1 MTTDNLVERIGQ
13 KIVENA
19 SASRKKR
26 EVSSAKSIAVLLS
39 CSWVWVV
46 DRDQK
51 SDVIDVAKRS
61 SQKKKGDGL
70 TGNVPLPDTEDVTKT
85 LTNVQTQD
93 GKQSSTVL
101 LFEATATLP
110 PTSLTTLSS
119 SSIISSNSSQT
130 LPTEPAVLP
139 SATILQPFH
148 DQPSSSISSFG
159 VIGESKGRH
168 RIDPCD
174 KLLSDGA
181 SGVRGGSGGKERDT
195 LDEYSVNAAV
205 SGKTKRRKR
214 PEDTEHRSESGERRP
229 ASTSSDGAEAGSGL
243 GIGVEEPSGSSVLP
257 DLPFSGDDRS
267 KELTDGNDSATT
279 TTTTTR
285 IIAEGEGADPAHLSG
300 TTDIEP
306 TRSGNSNHEKEA
318 EEEEQEQPR
327 QEAGD
332 SKSCD
337 GSITPCKRSSAD
349 SSSTCGSESG
359 GRAAGGIAGGG
370 VAERPDRLEPEDDNQ
385 PQDQEQEVRL
395 PGRDT
400 ADTMPVRV
408 DIVPPPPNNSKQ
420 LGVTKSLLYN
430 GSKFR
435 GSQKS
440 KGNAYEVEVVLQ
452 HVDEANSY
460 LCGYLKITGLTFEF
474 PTLTTFFDG
483 EIISRKYPFLT
494 RKWDADEDVDR
505 KHFGK
510 FAAFSE
516 YQKTFNSDDFDYDAL
531 AKSDYVFMRW
541 KEHFLVPDH
550 KIKNI
555 NGASFA
561 GFYYICFQKSQAV
574 MEGYYYHRSSEW
586 YQSLTLQHVA
596 ESCIQIYE
604 FR

>member
-1 MTTDNLVERIGQ
+1 MNQEAEGD
-13 KIVENA
+13 
-19 SASRKKR
+19 
-26 EVSSAKSIAVLLS
+26 SSNHHYESKNTFYSIAS
-39 CSWVWVV
+39 
-46 DRDQK
+46 
-51 SDVIDVAKRS
+51 
-61 SQKKKGDGL
+61 
-70 TGNVPLPDTEDVTKT
+70 VT
-85 LTNVQTQD
+85 
-93 GKQSSTVL
+93 SP
-101 LFEATATLP
+101 AA
-110 PTSLTTLSS
+110 
-119 SSIISSNSSQT
+119 
-130 LPTEPAVLP
+130 PAVLP
-139 SATILQPFH
+139 SATISLPNNYQASLAELSSSTAATTTGISSNETISECKGRNRTDPG
-148 DQPSSSISSFG
+148 DKPSSSIVASVG
-159 VIGESKGRH
+159 GEEEGEEEEE
-168 RIDPCD
+168 
-174 KLLSDGA
+174 
-181 SGVRGGSGGKERDT
+181 KEEAT
-195 LDEYSVNAAV
+195 LGEYSVNEAAV
-205 SGKTKRRKR
+205 SEKTKRRNRNQKR
-214 PEDTEHRSESGERRP
+214 PNETENHRSATGERR
-229 ASTSSDGAEAGSGL
+229 TGSSGTGGAEAGSGL
-243 GIGVEEPSGSSVLP
+243 GIGLEPSGSSLLP
-257 DLPFSGDDRS
+257 DLSSLSGDTQS
-267 KELTDGNDSATT
+267 KELTDVNTSPATSTT
-279 TTTTTR
+279 TTH
-285 IIAEGEGADPAHLSG
+285 IGAEEEGVDPIHVSG
-300 TTDIEP
+300 TTAIEP
-306 TRSGNSNHEKEA
+306 AREEATRNTKKQEDEG
-318 EEEEQEQPR
+318 QEQDGECKSGDGNATPR
-327 QEAGD
+327 
-332 SKSCD
+332 
-337 GSITPCKRSSAD
+337 KRTSAD
-349 SSSTCGSESG
+349 SSSTCGSENG
-359 GRAAGGIAGGG
+359 RRAAGGIAGG
-370 VAERPDRLEPEDDNQ
+370 VAERSDRLGPGDENQ
-385 PQDQEQEVRL
+385 LQPPEQEGARY
-395 PGRDT
+395 PNQDT
-400 ADTMPVRV
+400 AETMPVRV

-483 EIISRKYPFLT
+483 EIISKKYPFLT